1 MWMGTLGRLVASDH
15 RPSRAQGAV
24 HHRPK
29 RCLRG
34 SRLSV
39 EAKGVLG
46 HLLSRP
52 HKWHVRLDHVGRTLL
67 VGRKKLQRIFREL
80 IAAGYVTREA
90 QRIVDGHRFGE
101 IDYVVRDVP
110 VSVDKSARPRGRKG
124 PAAPRVQKGP
134 AYKDSPQGP
143 EGPAYKELD
152 KNRSFLPG
160 DRALDGR
167 PDAIGG
173 THDQMAEL
181 QDDARLDP
189 GIVELFGDVAEGWEL
204 VAALPDQARTE
215 LRQRYKRGE
224 LDRVAI
230 IELRNRYRHLLGASR
245 HKGK

>member
-1 MWMGTLGRLVASDH
+1 MTIVRREH
-15 RPSRAQGAV
+15 RAQFTIVPNAV
-24 HHRPK
+24 FAD
-29 RCLRG
+29 

-46 HLLSRP
+46 YLLSRP
-52 HKWHVRLDHVGRTLL
+52 HNWHVRLDQIGRTLL
-67 VGRKKLQRIFREL
+67 VGRKKLLRIFREL
-80 IAAGYVTREA
+80 IAAGYVTRET

-110 VSVDKSARPRGRKG
+110 APVDKSARPRGRKG

-143 EGPAYKELD
+143 KGPAYRELY
-152 KNRSFLPG
+152 KNRSLLPG
-160 DRALDGR
+160 DCALDGR

-173 THDQMAEL
+173 TQDQMAEL

-204 VAALPDQARTE
+204 IAALPDQARTE

-224 LDRVAI
+224 LDRAAI
-230 IELRNRYRHLLGASR
+230 IELRNRYRHLLGGSR